1 MSRRKHRLSPH
12 FVGVCTHSLKSG
24 HSTAERVGPCDVYS
38 ARDAVHVCFGA
49 IGWLLVKGIT
59 CHFHRLRFSLLR
71 SEVKAAGM
79 HPIDVC
85 QLAVT
90 NTKSQKRKGQIVCV
104 FGCTVG
110 SLMSLLA
117 AVQAEFQ

>member
-1 MSRRKHRLSPH
+1 MSCRKHRLSPH

-24 HSTAERVGPCDVYS
+24 HGTAERVGPCDVYS

-49 IGWLLVKGIT
+49 IGRLLVKGIT
-59 CHFHRLRFSLLR
+59 RFSLLR

-90 NTKSQKRKGQIVCV
+90 NTKAAKQKDKLFV
-104 FGCTVG
+104 FLDVQSVASCLYLQQYRQN
-110 SLMSLLA
+110 SSDSA
-117 AVQAEFQ
+117 A